1 MRPRSF
7 SATALQTADNC
18 LSRYQSENIIY
29 GRGIQ
34 NDAAGVG
41 TAVHGAL
48 EYFVT
53 YHVKGKESAPDGG
66 LKELVEFYKMSY
78 TQTFGSVDYAGDLYE
93 DGLALVKAWFKRTKW
108 DGIEVL
114 SCEVKDNYPIPV
126 IIDGKKETIPF
137 NYIWDR
143 FDKIGEHE
151 YRVVDYKTNRWSI
164 TPDDLGRKVQARI
177 YALIA
182 QIKYPDAERIW
193 VTFDMLRHD
202 KVGVVFTRQD
212 NVNTWNFI
220 KRTTQRI
227 IDTPDE
233 EAAKME
239 TLNAECNFC
248 VKKSSCEVL
257 LKNIAAGGIFGAEKA
272 EDVLDR
278 RAALA
283 YQLKA
288 VENALKEMDSFIEMD
303 IKIRDIETVE
313 TPSNKLV
320 MKVSSRR
327 AVDGER
333 AERIVGPDIFTLY
346 GKTGLTIAQLEKM
359 MKDPALT
366 EEQVAQLKGLIYTN
380 YGEPKVSTVPQNPI
394 DKEV

>member
-7 SATALQTADNC
+7 SATALQTASSC
-18 LSRYQSENIIY
+18 LSRYQAENIEY
-29 GRGIQ
+29 GRGMQ

-41 TAVHGAL
+41 SSVHGAL
-48 EYFVT
+48 EYFVKF
-53 YHVKGKESAPDGG
+53 HVMGKESAPDAD
-66 LKELVEFYKMSY
+66 LKKLIEYYKMSY
-78 TQTFGSVDYAGDLYE
+78 TQVFGSVDYVGELYE
-93 DGLALVKAWFKRTKW
+93 DGLALVKAWYKRQVW

-126 IIDGKKETIPF
+126 IIDGEKVEIPF

-151 YRVVDYKTNRWSI
+151 YRVVDYKTNRWGI
-164 TPDDLGRKVQARI
+164 TPDDLSKKVQARI

-182 QIKYPDAERIW
+182 QIKYPDATRIW

-212 NVNTWNFI
+212 NINTWNFI

-233 EAAKME
+233 EAKKME
-239 TLNAECNFC
+239 TLNPECNFC
-248 VKKSSCEVL
+248 VRKTNCGVL
-257 LKNIAAGGIFGAEKA
+257 LKNITVGGIFGAEKA

-283 YQLKA
+283 FQLKA
-288 VENALKEMDSFIEMD
+288 VENALKEMDAVIEAD
-303 IKIRDIETVE
+303 VKARDVPEAAIQTKD
-313 TPSNKLV
+313 NKLV

-333 AERIVGPDIFTLY
+333 AERIVGPEIFTLY
-346 GKTGLTIAQLEKM
+346 GKTGLTMAQFDKLL
-359 MKDPALT
+359 KDPALT
-366 EEQVAQLKGLIYTN
+366 EEQVAQLKGLVYNN

-394 DKEV
+394 